1 MSIPA
6 PVTDLYTVS
15 VKPEWI
21 DHNDHMNV
29 AYYTLAFDLLV
40 DEWHEYLGLGPAYR
54 ESAKVTT
61 MAAECHT
68 IYVREVCL
76 DDPLR
81 FTSMLLDY
89 DEKRI
94 HYYHEM
100 FHATEGY
107 LAATYE
113 LVSLHLDTE
122 ARKVA
127 PMAPHI
133 LDRLAAIKASH
144 DSLPRP
150 KPVGRVMGV
159 AAGRPI

>member
-29 AYYTLAFDLLV
+29 AYYTLAFDLLI

-54 ESAKVTT
+54 KQAGVTT
-61 MAAECHT
+61 MAAECHI
-68 IYVREVCL
+68 IYARELRVG
-76 DDPLR
+76 DPLT
-81 FTSMLLDY
+81 FTSMLLDH

-100 FHATEGY
+100 FHGTEGY

-113 LVSLHLDTE
+113 QVTLHMNTE
-122 ARKVA
+122 QRRVA
-127 PMAPHI
+127 PMAPA
-133 LDRLAAIKASH
+133 LFDRLAAIKKSH
-144 DSLPRP
+144 DTLPRP
-150 KPVGRVMGV
+150 KAVGRVMGV
-159 AAGRPI
+159 KAGRPL